1 MILNVLSCVSNREVK
16 MTLKQGDL
24 IPEINFCFRVG
35 DSRPDSGTCPTG
47 GKFVEK
53 TTGELFSNKKILIFS
68 LPGAF
73 TPTCSTYQLPN
84 FEKLYPNWRRRLY
97 STKTYESH

>member
-53 TTGELFSNKKILIFS
+53 TKDIGPKGDDQFNATPVDDLS
-68 LPGAF
+68 LLL
-73 TPTCSTYQLPN
+73 SSIDL
-84 FEKLYPNWRRRLY
+84 
-97 STKTYESH
+97 S